1 MAILKV
7 TFDPELR
14 FEEIFNRNAGA
25 YKSKFSSKLF
35 EITKSDLLTSYI
47 EKYCSVQTLAQLE
60 EVDRT
65 LAKEVNELFTYKG
78 PTINFPDLARDLP
91 TVRSP
96 YPNPYM
102 GAPYRAPPFIRQDYD
117 LL

>member
-47 EKYCSVQTLAQLE
+47 EKYCSVQTLDQLE
-60 EVDRT
+60 EVDRA

-91 TVRSP
+91 P
-96 YPNPYM
+96 YPNPWL
-102 GAPYRAPPFIRQDYD
+102 GAPYGTPLLIR
-117 LL
+117 

>member
-47 EKYCSVQTLAQLE
+47 EKYCSVQTLDQLE
-60 EVDRT
+60 EVDRA

-78 PTINFPDLARDLP
+78 STINFPDLP

-96 YPNPYM
+96 YPNPWM
-102 GAPYRAPPFIRQDYD
+102 GVPYGTPPLIR
-117 LL
+117 

>member
-14 FEEIFNRNAGA
+14 FEEIFNRNAGT

-47 EKYCSVQTLAQLE
+47 EKYCSVQTLDQLE
-60 EVDRT
+60 EVDRD

-78 PTINFPDLARDLP
+78 PVINFPDLARDLP

-96 YPNPYM
+96 YPNHWM
-102 GAPYRAPPFIRQDYD
+102 GAPYETP
-117 LL
+117 LLIK

>member
-14 FEEIFNRNAGA
+14 FEEISNRNAGT

-47 EKYCSVQTLAQLE
+47 EKYCSVQTLDQLE
-60 EVDRT
+60 EVDRA
-65 LAKEVNELFTYKG
+65 LAKEINELFTYKDS
-78 PTINFPDLARDLP
+78 TINFPNLARDLP

-96 YPNPYM
+96 YPNPWM
-102 GAPYRAPPFIRQDYD
+102 GAPYGTLPLIK
-117 LL
+117 